1 MADCNNYHG
10 GNFTSEESERL
21 FSDDIFSIE
30 VMHALKDGSVYSS
43 VAQDIATLK
52 AGLSVE
58 RTAQRFLLRHND
70 SGFEDEHVSEREAL
84 LGSNTIFFLKQ
95 SDSWSRIHMSHEAFQ
110 MLVSTCS
117 VSDDIYP
124 FISAFGSRVK
134 DSDSS
139 FGGYFRRLHHS
150 LHNGYYPS
158 ETFCEKAQKEMGESG
173 KRMSISQDEF
183 CFSVRY
189 PEKHG
194 RDLEIP
200 WVMRRIL
207 VYQQYNLQSQNSTW
221 ILLQCPSILRKRLG
235 SKLSAPVQTSFSFI
249 EHTKLHMVV
258 LSEVFKGWRAY
269 INHLE
274 TVIEGLDE
282 IACFSRVGRAHP
294 FDYSAKFADAQ
305 LLQQYIRIILKAK
318 EAIETSLSVIE
329 GLTVHINQIVQE
341 DRLQSPY
348 RDISI
353 ELEQFTRQMQLH
365 RTSVVTLAKYSQS
378 LQTLLLESPQLSE

>member
-1 MADCNNYHG
+1 
-10 GNFTSEESERL
+10 
-21 FSDDIFSIE
+21 
-30 VMHALKDGSVYSS
+30 
-43 VAQDIATLK
+43 
-52 AGLSVE
+52 
-58 RTAQRFLLRHND
+58 
-70 SGFEDEHVSEREAL
+70 
-84 LGSNTIFFLKQ
+84 
-95 SDSWSRIHMSHEAFQ
+95 MSHEAFQ

-274 TVIEGLDE
+274 TVIEGLVSHSME
-282 IACFSRVGRAHP
+282 GCLINRQRAHI
-294 FDYSAKFADAQ
+294 D
-305 LLQQYIRIILKAK
+305 K
-318 EAIETSLSVIE
+318 EIGRDSVFLSRRAGTSL
-329 GLTVHINQIVQE
+329 
-341 DRLQSPY
+341 RLQCKICGRSAAST
-348 RDISI
+348 IH
-353 ELEQFTRQMQLH
+353 TH
-365 RTSVVTLAKYSQS
+365 N
-378 LQTLLLESPQLSE
+378 LESKGGY